1 MEKEIKE
8 FWLRLLENNNMNKK
22 NTAPADTLLWR
33 IAAKILY
40 PFFDKILDI
49 QVKKKKEIPEPPFLL
64 IANHTHF
71 LDGFFLSYAINKP
84 ISWVVAK
91 GNFENKI
98 LNLTLKGIGAIPK
111 QKNKPD
117 ILSIR
122 NIYRTFQKGGI
133 VGIFPEGSVA
143 WNGDFGKFP
152 KGTDKF
158 IDRIKVPIVAA
169 QVFGGY
175 LSKPRW
181 AEKSRKGS
189 IEIKLDVFKG
199 IEALDY
205 ISVSEWDW
213 QKEKH
218 NIYKSKNKIKGLKR
232 LMWYC
237 PQCKS
242 FNSFKY
248 SKESMICKE
257 CGYQIYVDEHGF
269 INEKTAKEVLDK
281 QKEILLD
288 DYDLNKKYY
297 LGKAELIRFKEDKK
311 EKFKGVLQLQNGV
324 LNIDNFRI
332 KIKDIKN
339 ESTFLKKIY
348 EFFYEGDLYRLK
360 TENSSLFLKNLTH
373 LIKEE

>member
-1 MEKEIKE
+1 
-8 FWLRLLENNNMNKK
+8 MNK
-22 NTAPADTLLWR
+22 NHTAPADTLLWET
-33 IAAKILY
+33 AAKILY
-40 PFFDKILDI
+40 PFFDKFLDI
-49 QVKKKKEIPEPPFLL
+49 RVEKKKKIPEPPFIL

-91 GNFENKI
+91 GNFDNK
-98 LNLTLKGIGAIPK
+98 LLSLALKGIGAIPK

-117 ILSIR
+117 MLSIR
-122 NIYRTFQKGGI
+122 NIYRTFQKNGI

-143 WNGDFGKFP
+143 WDGSFGKIP

-158 IDRIKVPIVAA
+158 ISRMKVPIVAA
-169 QVFGGY
+169 QVYGGY

-181 AEKSRKGS
+181 AEKSRRGP
-189 IEIKLDVFKG
+189 IEIKLDVFEG

-205 ISVSEWDW
+205 ISLSEWDW
-213 QKEKH
+213 QKEKR
-218 NIYKSKNKIKGLKR
+218 NVYNGKNKIKGLKR

-248 SKESMICKE
+248 SKESMTCKE
-257 CGYQIYVDEHGF
+257 CDYQICVDEYGF
-269 INEKTAKEVLDK
+269 INEKTAKEILDN
-281 QKEILLD
+281 QKEILLN

-297 LGKAELIRFKEDKK
+297 LGKAELIRFRGDKK
-311 EKFKGVLQLQNGV
+311 EKYKGVLRLQKEV
-324 LNIDNFRI
+324 LSIDDFEINM
-332 KIKDIKN
+332 KNIKN

-373 LIKEE
+373 LIKGE